1 MNKKPLLIAFAFL
14 ITILI
19 FVNGYFYLNKTVT
32 LNFYSHPDKLGFLQE
47 AITNFESQ
55 NRNLKINLVQLPD
68 NTNEKY
74 EIISSTLSL
83 KDGRIDIVDSDV
95 TWPAIFVNAGWVEA
109 LDDSFTQEE
118 LDEYLASA
126 IDSATINNKLYGIPY
141 RIDSGMLYY
150 RKDLLDKY
158 SIEAPQ
164 TWNELI
170 SASETII
177 EAEGRDDLYGFAGSW
192 YQFEGLTCNYLE
204 FLWSNGTELL
214 DDENNL
220 LVEDKDKALKA
231 LQTMTDMIYVNKISP
246 LEVSNFK
253 SGDVR
258 TQFLD
263 GNLIFMRDWPA
274 GWRVVNTPE
283 SNVKGLVE
291 VSKLPHFD
299 DYDKSH
305 GTYGGWL
312 YMVSS
317 SSNHKDE
324 SIKFIKF
331 LTNYEQE
338 KNNALLYNYLPS
350 RKSLYEDKDVLK
362 NMPYL
367 QTMLPYFN
375 DAKPRPRVHNYDIIS
390 YILQEEVTH
399 SLKTNKTPS
408 DAIDSIYKRINEIL
422 K

>member
-1 MNKKPLLIAFAFL
+1 MNKKTLLVT

-19 FVNGYFYLNKTVT
+19 SALILVNGYFYFNKTVT

-47 AITNFESQ
+47 AITDFESQ

-95 TWPAIFVNAGWVEA
+95 TWPAIFVNAGWVEP
-109 LDDSFTQEE
+109 LDDLFTQDE

-158 SIEAPQ
+158 SIAPPN
-164 TWNELI
+164 TWEELV
-170 SASETII
+170 SASELII
-177 EAEGRDDLYGFAGSW
+177 EGEGREDLYGYAGSW

-204 FLWSNGTELL
+204 FLWSNGTDLL
-214 DDENNL
+214 DDDNNL
-220 LVEDKDKALKA
+220 IIEDKDKALEA
-231 LQTMTDMIYVNKISP
+231 LQAMTDMIYDTKISP
-246 LEVSNFK
+246 LNVSSFK

-258 TQFLD
+258 NQFLD

-274 GWRVVNTPE
+274 GWRVLNTPE

-291 VSKLPHFD
+291 VTELPHFD
-299 DYDKSH
+299 GYDRSH

-312 YMVSS
+312 YMLSS
-317 SSNHKDE
+317 SSNHKEE

-350 RKSLYEDKDVLK
+350 RKALYEDEEVLR

-375 DAKPRPRVHNYDIIS
+375 EAKPRPRVHNYDIIS
-390 YILQEEVTH
+390 YILQEEVTN
-399 SLKTNKTPS
+399 SLKNNKTPAES
-408 DAIDSIYKRINEIL
+408 IDSIYKRINEII

>member
-1 MNKKPLLIAFAFL
+1 MNKKLLMFIFTFL
-14 ITILI
+14 ITLLI
-19 FVNGYFYLNKTVT
+19 IVNAYFYLNKSVT

-47 AITNFESQ
+47 AINKFEDE
-55 NRNLKINLVQLPD
+55 NRNIKINLVQLPD

-95 TWPAIFVNAGWVEA
+95 TWPAIFVNAGWVEP
-109 LDDSFTQEE
+109 LDDFFSQEE

-126 IDSATINNKLYGIPY
+126 IDSATINSKLYGIPY

-158 SIEAPQ
+158 YIEAPR
-164 TWNELI
+164 TWSDMVE
-170 SASETII
+170 ASKII
-177 EAEGRDDLYGFAGSW
+177 IDGEGRDDLYGFAGSW

-204 FLWSNGTELL
+204 FLWGNGSDLINADNRLL
-214 DDENNL
+214 I
-220 LVEDKDKALKA
+220 EDKDKALKA
-231 LQTMTDMIYVNKISP
+231 LATMTDMIYQDQITPQEVVNYR
-246 LEVSNFK
+246 

-258 TQFLD
+258 DTFAE

-274 GWRVVNTPE
+274 GYRVLSGEE
-283 SNVKGLVE
+283 SKVQDLFA
-291 VSKLPHFD
+291 VSKLPYFEG
-299 DYDKSH
+299 YDTSH
-305 GTYGGWL
+305 GTFGGWI

-317 SSNHKDE
+317 SSNHKEE

-350 RKSLYEDKDVLK
+350 RKSLYNDEEVLID
-362 NMPYL
+362 MPFL
-367 QTMLPYFN
+367 ETMLPYFN
-375 DAKPRPRVHNYDIIS
+375 EAKPRPRVHNYDIIS
-390 YILQEEVTH
+390 YILQEEITN
-399 SLKTNKTPS
+399 SLKQNKTPE
-408 DAIDSIYKRINEIL
+408 DAIESIYKRIGDII

>member
-1 MNKKPLLIAFAFL
+1 MNKKNLL
-14 ITILI
+14 ITISILI
-19 FVNGYFYLNKTVT
+19 FSLIIVNGYFYFNKTIT
-32 LNFYSHPDKLGFLQE
+32 LNFYSHPDKLGFLKE
-47 AITNFESQ
+47 AIADFEDQ
-55 NRNLKINLVQLPD
+55 NRNLEINLVELPD

-95 TWPAIFVNAGWVEA
+95 TWPAIFVNAGWVEP
-109 LDDSFTQEE
+109 LDDLFTQVE

-158 SIEAPQ
+158 SIDPPS
-164 TWNELI
+164 TWEQLI
-170 SASETII
+170 KASETII
-177 EAEGRDDLYGFAGSW
+177 EGEGRDDLYGYAGSW

-204 FLWSNGTELL
+204 FLWSNGADLL
-214 DDENNL
+214 GDDNSL
-220 LVEDKDKALKA
+220 LLKDKTKALEA
-231 LQTMTDMIYVNKISP
+231 LQTMTDMIYKNKISP
-246 LEVSNFK
+246 LDVSSYK

-258 TQFLD
+258 SQFSN

-274 GWRVVNTPE
+274 GWRVVNSPE
-283 SNVKGLVE
+283 SSVDGLVE
-291 VSKLPHFD
+291 VSKLPHFN
-299 DYDKSH
+299 DYDSSH
-305 GTYGGWL
+305 GTFGGWL

-317 SSNHKDE
+317 SSNHKEE
-324 SIKFIKF
+324 SIEFIKF

-350 RKSLYEDKDVLK
+350 RKSLYEDEEVL
-362 NMPYL
+362 NDMPYL

-375 DAKPRPRVHNYDIIS
+375 EAKPRPRVYNYDIIS
-390 YILQEEVTH
+390 YILQEEVTN
-399 SLKTNKTPS
+399 SLKNNKTPLES
-408 DAIDSIYKRINEIL
+408 VNSIYKRINEII